1 MLGNLAY
8 RSQADFDWDSK
19 NLKTSS
25 QQANQLL
32 KTRYRPGW
40 EIDTA

>member
-19 NLKTSS
+19 NLRTSS
-25 QQANQLL
+25 EKANQWI
-32 KTRYRPGW
+32 KTKYRSGW
-40 EIDTA
+40 EVKTV